1 MTGMGG
7 GRRKDLKGCLMFT
20 FTAKRKIPTVE
31 AGLFGW
37 TASRLW
43 PEDEPLLAGH
53 LLRLGSE
60 DRRIR
65 FGHSVSDRFLEN
77 YANLALRPGSIVIGA
92 FADGA
97 LRGIGEARP
106 SFVDDDEMEAAFTVE
121 TGYKGRGMGAGLFD
135 EMMQAISNSGRQ
147 RVVMACIRSNTRMIA
162 LASKHGASLLENS
175 AYQTVDGGLTGTLGD
190 EMVEDVLCL
199 VLNLRNSPWHPGY

>member
-1 MTGMGG
+1 
-7 GRRKDLKGCLMFT
+7 MFA
-20 FTAKRKIPTVE
+20 FSAKRKIPGPET
-31 AGLFGW
+31 GHFGW

-43 PEDEPLLAGH
+43 PEDEPVLAGH

-65 FGHSVSDRFLEN
+65 FGHSVSDRFLQN
-77 YANLALRPGSIVIGA
+77 YANLALRPGCMVIGA

-106 SFVDDDEMEAAFTVE
+106 SVVDEDEMEAAFTVE

-135 EMMQAISNSGRQ
+135 EMMQAICNSGRQ

-162 LASKHGASLLENS
+162 LARKHGASLLENS
-175 AYQTVDGGLTGTLGD
+175 VYQSTDGTLGD

-199 VLNLRNSPWHPGY
+199 VLNLRNTPWHPGY